1 MGEKNVLNIV
11 ELKSK
16 SLAVRRTRNVRIKA
30 VRRNW
35 SQAIPFGVLNL
46 KTQLRGC
53 TIDMRTGLEPRLKQQ
68 VKSGTQT

>member
-16 SLAVRRTRNVRIKA
+16 SLGARRTRNVRIKA

-35 SQAIPFGVLNL
+35 SQAAFGVLNL

-53 TIDMRTGLEPRLKQQ
+53 TIDMRTRLEPRLKQQ
-68 VKSGTQT
+68 VKSGNQT